1 MWLMCESRKISCS
14 EPAAPSYTPQPTPC
28 TPSPYFPGLGLDHRG
43 KEKAQGQDPGV
54 TAIALLGRKDISLSR
69 ETF

>member
-14 EPAAPSYTPQPTPC
+14 EPTAPSYTARPHPLARTSQG
-28 TPSPYFPGLGLDHRG
+28 SGLDYRG
-43 KEKAQGQDPGV
+43 REKAQRQDPGV